1 LFMLE
6 RDLIQ
11 SRGVKNTLRN
21 GEVVGFEFRIRM
33 PSYRG
38 MAASLID
45 GIFVTLDQSRK
56 FDPNQTRWRLSGQE
70 YSLEQL
76 QMSNEVRWQLEEAA
90 TILVDLPG
98 GIAPGIHNLDI
109 ELLLRMSYI
118 PSEHQPSRYK
128 ASKKVT
134 VIL

>member
-1 LFMLE
+1 MLE

>member
-1 LFMLE
+1 MFMLE